1 MDGDFRKNLDSARGI
16 AEFVIALNLD
26 IRGFSSWSLTVDS
39 AQTALYIKKVYAKL
53 IDTYFAEANLIKPTG
68 DGLFVVRAFE
78 ESQLKEVVSSTV
90 KDAIAIVETF
100 DSLCDD
106 DDMVNFDVPE
116 DVGIGIARG
125 SACRL
130 ASDTLTLD
138 YSGHV
143 LNLASRLMELARPR
157 GVILDA
163 MLGVDLLP
171 EETRDQFQD
180 ETVYLKGVSPEVP
193 VAVKYWPDEV
203 EMEEAAKHPIGE
215 KRWKHETMTTTRRE
229 LEASEGRAYRFSLAQ
244 QPIAEH
250 ELVCTVE
257 HDAVTPGGR
266 KSQTRTTFFD
276 FPAEIVETAGRK
288 EARFDQGALAERLKR
303 SDVGPT
309 WEVAVKVDYRVM

>member
-53 IDTYFAEANLIKPTG
+53 IDTYFAEANLVKPTG

-90 KDAIAIVETF
+90 EDAITIVKTF
-100 DSLCDD
+100 ESLCDD
-106 DDMVNFDVPE
+106 DDMINFDVPE

-130 ASDTLTLD
+130 ASDALTLD
-138 YSGHV
+138 YSGRV

-171 EETRDQFQD
+171 DEIRDQFQD
-180 ETVYLKGVSPEVP
+180 QTVYLKGVSPDVP
-193 VAVKYWPDEV
+193 IPVKYWPHEV
-203 EMEEAAKHPIGE
+203 EIDEAAKHPIGE
-215 KRWKHETMTTTRRE
+215 KRWKHETMTTSRRE
-229 LEASEGRAYRFSLAQ
+229 LEASEGRAYRFPLDQ
-244 QPIAEH
+244 QPIADH
-250 ELVCTVE
+250 ELMCTVE

-266 KSQTRTTFFD
+266 KSQTRTSIFD
-276 FPAEIVETAGRK
+276 FPVEIVETAGRVA
-288 EARFDQGALAERLKR
+288 ARFDQGSLAERLKR
-303 SDVGPT
+303 NDVGPT
-309 WEVAVKVDYRVM
+309 WEITVKVAYRVM